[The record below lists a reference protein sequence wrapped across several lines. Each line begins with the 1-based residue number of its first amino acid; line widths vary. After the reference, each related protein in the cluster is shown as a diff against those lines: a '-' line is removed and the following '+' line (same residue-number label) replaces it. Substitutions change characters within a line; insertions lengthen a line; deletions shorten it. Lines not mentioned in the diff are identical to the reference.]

1 MVLAT
6 ASRTRTPPDDC
17 RRVRSV
23 MRNRLLWKI
32 LAINL
37 PVIALV
43 ILVVWVAVDVLAA
56 NYFSELMQR
65 YKIEPS
71 ETHAMFVDSVHTYLI
86 NASIIAAVLA
96 ALLSFLLTRTV
107 LRPLS
112 QMTDITKS
120 VASGD
125 YSARVEVGSQD
136 EVGQLGHAFNRMAD
150 NLERIEQL
158 RRTMVVDLAHELRT
172 PLTSLRGYLE
182 AMDDGVV
189 EPSTETLGILQDEI
203 MRLVRLVESLNQ
215 LTKADAARAYLQR
228 QQVDLSDLIRQALEL
243 DRFQFGARD
252 IAVETD
258 LPDAPVIVNGDRD
271 KLFQVLR
278 NLTQNAWQYT
288 PAGGVLRVDASVD
301 GHEVVVGF
309 ANDGAGLSEEMIS
322 VIFERFYRGE
332 KSRSRESG
340 GAGIGLAIVK
350 ELVEAHGGA
359 VGAEPRENED
369 IRFWF
374 RLPL

>member
-1 MVLAT
+1 
-6 ASRTRTPPDDC
+6 
-17 RRVRSV
+17 

-37 PVIALV
+37 PVIGLI

-56 NYFSELMQR
+56 NYFTELMTR
-65 YKIEPS
+65 YNIEPA
-71 ETHAMFVDSVHTYLI
+71 ETHAMFVASVHSYLI
-86 NASIIAAVLA
+86 DASIVAAVLA

-112 QMTDITKS
+112 QMTEVTQR

-125 YSARVEVGSQD
+125 YSARVEVRSQD

-150 NLERIEQL
+150 NLEKIERL

-189 EPSTETLGILQDEI
+189 SPSTETLRILQDEI

-228 QQVDLSDLIRQALEL
+228 QQVDLSALIGQALEL
-243 DRFQFGARD
+243 DRFQFGSRGID
-252 IAVETD
+252 VETR
-258 LPDAPVIVNGDRD
+258 LTDAPLLVNGDRD

-288 PAGGVLRVDASVD
+288 PPGGRLCVDAAVEGGAVIVS
-301 GHEVVVGF
+301 F
-309 ANDGAGLSEEMIS
+309 ANNSNGISEEDLPL
-322 VIFERFYRGE
+322 IFERFYRAE
-332 KSRSRESG
+332 KSRSRDSG

-350 ELVEAHGGA
+350 ELVEAHGGT
-359 VGAEPRENED
+359 VGVERAGGD
-369 IRFWF
+369 VRFWF
-374 RLPL
+374 RLPR

>member
-1 MVLAT
+1 
-6 ASRTRTPPDDC
+6 
-17 RRVRSV
+17 

-37 PVIALV
+37 PVIALI

-56 NYFSELMQR
+56 HYFTELMKR
-65 YKIEPS
+65 YNIEPS
-71 ETHAMFVDSVHTYLI
+71 ETHAMFVASVHSYLI
-86 NASIIAAVLA
+86 DASIVAAVLA

-112 QMTDITKS
+112 QMNEVTQHI
-120 VASGD
+120 AAGD
-125 YSARVEVGSQD
+125 YSARVEVRSRD
-136 EVGQLGHAFNRMAD
+136 EVAQLALAFNRMAD
-150 NLERIEQL
+150 NLEKIERL

-182 AMDDGVV
+182 AIDDGVV
-189 EPSTETLGILQDEI
+189 TPSTETLQILQDEI

-215 LTKADAARAYLQR
+215 LTKADAARAYLER
-228 QQVDLSDLIRQALEL
+228 QDVELPALIGQALEL
-243 DRFQFGARD
+243 DRFEFGSRGID
-252 IAVETD
+252 VETAFPETP
-258 LPDAPVIVNGDRD
+258 LHVDADRD

-288 PAGGVLRVDASVD
+288 PRGGRLRVAVADEPGAVAVS
-301 GHEVVVGF
+301 F
-309 ANDGAGLSEEMIS
+309 ANNSTGLSDEDLPLM
-322 VIFERFYRGE
+322 FERFYRVE

-350 ELVEAHGGA
+350 ELVEAHGGT
-359 VGAEPRENED
+359 VGVERD
-369 IRFWF
+369 GDDVRFWF
-374 RLPL
+374 RLPR

>member
-1 MVLAT
+1 
-6 ASRTRTPPDDC
+6 
-17 RRVRSV
+17 

-56 NYFSELMQR
+56 NYFTELMER

-71 ETHAMFVDSVHTYLI
+71 ETHAMFVASVHSYLI
-86 NASIIAAVLA
+86 DASIVAAVLA
-96 ALLSFLLTRTV
+96 AILSFLLTRTV

-112 QMTDITKS
+112 QMTEVTKRVS
-120 VASGD
+120 SGD
-125 YSARVEVGSQD
+125 YSARVEVRSQD
-136 EVGQLGHAFNRMAD
+136 EVGQLGHSFNRMAD
-150 NLERIEQL
+150 NLEKIERL
-158 RRTMVVDLAHELRT
+158 RRTMVIDLAHELRT

-189 EPSTETLGILQDEI
+189 NPSTETLRILQDEI
-203 MRLVRLVESLNQ
+203 MRLVRLVESINQ
-215 LTKADAARAYLQR
+215 LTQADAAKAFLQR
-228 QQVDLSDLIRQALEL
+228 REVDLSALIAQALEL
-243 DRFQFGARD
+243 DRFQFGSRGID
-252 IAVETD
+252 VETA
-258 LPDAPVIVNGDRD
+258 LPDTLLIVNGDSD

-288 PAGGVLRVDASVD
+288 PPGGILRVDAAMDDGSVT
-301 GHEVVVGF
+301 VGF
-309 ANDGAGLSEEMIS
+309 ANNGGGMSEDDLPL
-322 VIFERFYRGE
+322 IFERFYRAE

-359 VGAEPRENED
+359 VGVEPCGDGD

-374 RLPL
+374 RLPR

>member
-1 MVLAT
+1 MPEREGRA
-6 ASRTRTPPDDC
+6 A
-17 RRVRSV
+17 
-23 MRNRLLWKI
+23 MRNRLLWKL

-56 NYFSELMQR
+56 NYFTELMER
-65 YKIEPS
+65 YNIEPS
-71 ETHAMFVDSVHTYLI
+71 ETHAMFVDSVHSYLI
-86 NASIIAAVLA
+86 DASIVAAVLA

-112 QMTDITKS
+112 QMNAVTQR
-120 VASGD
+120 VAAGD
-125 YSARVEVGSQD
+125 YSARVDVRSQD

-150 NLERIEQL
+150 NLEKVEQL

-182 AMDDGVV
+182 AIQDGVV
-189 EPSTETLGILQDEI
+189 TPSSETLQILQDEI

-215 LTKADAARAYLQR
+215 LTKADAAKAFLQR
-228 QQVDLSDLIRQALEL
+228 QDVDLSALIAQALEL
-243 DRFQFGARD
+243 DRFQFGSRG
-252 IAVETD
+252 IAVDTK
-258 LPDAPVIVNGDRD
+258 LPDAPLTVRGDRD

-288 PAGGVLRVDASVD
+288 PPGGRVRVEASAD
-301 GHEVVVGF
+301 GKAVTVSF
-309 ANDGAGLSEEMIS
+309 TNNGAGLSDEDLPL
-322 VIFERFYRGE
+322 IFERFYRAE

-340 GAGIGLAIVK
+340 GAGIGLTIVK
-350 ELVEAHGGA
+350 ELVAAHGGT
-359 VGAEPRENED
+359 VGVERAGPD

-374 RLPL
+374 RLPV

>member
-1 MVLAT
+1 
-6 ASRTRTPPDDC
+6 
-17 RRVRSV
+17 

-43 ILVVWVAVDVLAA
+43 ILVVWVAIDVLAA

-71 ETHAMFVDSVHTYLI
+71 ETHAMFVDSVHNYLI

-125 YSARVEVGSQD
+125 YSVRVEVRSQD

-150 NLERIEQL
+150 NLEQVEQL

-189 EPSTETLGILQDEI
+189 EPTTETLGILQDEI

-215 LTKADAARAYLQR
+215 LTKADAARAFLQR

-243 DRFQFGARD
+243 DRFQFGSRD
-252 IAVETD
+252 IAVETG
-258 LPDAPVIVNGDRD
+258 LPDEPVVVNGDRD

-288 PAGGVLRVDASVD
+288 PAGGVVRVDASVD
-301 GHEVVVGF
+301 GGGVIVGF
-309 ANDGAGLSEEMIS
+309 ANDGGGLSEEMIPL
-322 VIFERFYRGE
+322 IFERFYRGE

-350 ELVEAHGGA
+350 ELVEAHGGT
-359 VGAEPRENED
+359 VGAELQGDGEV
-369 IRFWF
+369 RFWF
-374 RLPL
+374 RLPQ

>member
-1 MVLAT
+1 
-6 ASRTRTPPDDC
+6 
-17 RRVRSV
+17 

-37 PVIALV
+37 PVIALI

-56 NYFSELMQR
+56 NYFTELMTR
-65 YKIEPS
+65 YNIEPS
-71 ETHAMFVDSVHTYLI
+71 ETHAMFVASVHSYLI
-86 NASIIAAVLA
+86 DASIIAAVLA

-112 QMTDITKS
+112 QMNAVTQR
-120 VASGD
+120 VAAGD
-125 YSARVEVGSQD
+125 YTARVEVRSAD
-136 EVGQLGHAFNRMAD
+136 EVGQLGDAFNSMAD
-150 NLERIEQL
+150 NLEKIERL

-189 EPSTETLGILQDEI
+189 TPSTETLQILQEEI

-228 QQVDLSDLIRQALEL
+228 QEVDLRALIGQALEL
-243 DRFQFGARD
+243 DRFQFGSRGID
-252 IAVETD
+252 VETAF
-258 LPDAPVIVNGDRD
+258 PDTPLRVNADRD

-288 PAGGVLRVDASVD
+288 PQGGRLAVAVAERPGAVTVS
-301 GHEVVVGF
+301 F
-309 ANDGAGLSEEMIS
+309 ANSGAGLSDEDLPLM
-322 VIFERFYRGE
+322 FERFYRAE

-350 ELVEAHGGA
+350 ELIEAHGGA
-359 VGAEPRENED
+359 VGAARD
-369 IRFWF
+369 GDDVRFWF
-374 RLPL
+374 SIPR

>member
-1 MVLAT
+1 
-6 ASRTRTPPDDC
+6 
-17 RRVRSV
+17 

-32 LAINL
+32 LAINV
-37 PVIALV
+37 PVIGLI

-56 NYFSELMQR
+56 HYFTELMKR
-65 YKIEPS
+65 YNIEPS
-71 ETHAMFVDSVHTYLI
+71 ETHAMFVASVHSYLI
-86 NASIIAAVLA
+86 DASIVAAILA

-112 QMTDITKS
+112 QMNEVSQHI
-120 VASGD
+120 AAGD
-125 YSARVEVGSQD
+125 YTARVEVRSQD

-150 NLERIEQL
+150 NLEKIERL

-182 AMDDGVV
+182 AIDDGVV
-189 EPSTETLGILQDEI
+189 DPSTETLRILQDEI

-215 LTKADAARAYLQR
+215 LTKADAARAYLER
-228 QQVDLSDLIRQALEL
+228 QEVDLLALIGQALEL
-243 DRFQFGARD
+243 DRFAFGSRGID
-252 IAVETD
+252 VETAF
-258 LPDAPVIVNGDRD
+258 PDTSLTVNADRD

-288 PAGGVLRVDASVD
+288 PTGGRLRVAVAVEPRAVTVS
-301 GHEVVVGF
+301 F
-309 ANDGAGLSEEMIS
+309 ANSSSGLSDEDLPL
-322 VIFERFYRGE
+322 IFERFYRAE

-350 ELVEAHGGA
+350 ELVEAHGGS
-359 VGAEPRENED
+359 VGVARD
-369 IRFWF
+369 GGDVRFWF
-374 RLPL
+374 SLPR